1 MAGRFASP
9 RGRKAAFD
17 SQCPMT
23 ALPVDFHNAH
33 LRHWN
38 DAELL
43 RKHNRWA
50 NADQLYGFSA
60 ECGLKAVMQC
70 LGMPTDKTGKPTERR
85 NLKHVQDLWPQFR
98 SFARLRS
105 GGRFSDML
113 PEKNPFADWS
123 QDNRY
128 ANGKCFD
135 SDSVDSRQRAA
146 AQVCRMV
153 RQAMQGGES

>member
-1 MAGRFASP
+1 
-9 RGRKAAFD
+9 
-17 SQCPMT
+17 MT
-23 ALPVDFHNAH
+23 APRADFHNAH

-60 ECGLKAVMQC
+60 ECGLKAVMQR
-70 LGMPTDKTGKPTERR
+70 LGMKTDKTGKPTERKY
-85 NLKHVQDLWPQFR
+85 LKHVQHLWPQFKSHGHSR
-98 SFARLRS
+98 TFCRLS
-105 GGRFSDML
+105 GML
-113 PEKNPFADWS
+113 PDENPFADWS

-128 ANGKCFD
+128 ANGRHFD
-135 SDSVDSRQRAA
+135 ADSVDSHQRAA

-153 RQAMQGGES
+153 TQAMQEGES